1 MFEQTVIAIT
11 GVVAIFLT
19 QSRDRN
25 WQRFACLIGLAGQPF
40 WMMAT
45 YQSEQWGMF
54 VLTLF
59 YTLAW
64 CRGIWTFWLT
74 NGDYEKPSSL

>member
-1 MFEQTVIAIT
+1 MIEQLIIAIT

-19 QSRDRN
+19 QSRYESR
-25 WQRFACLIGLAGQPF
+25 QKYACLIGLAGQPF

-59 YTLAW
+59 YSLAW
-64 CRGIWTFWLT
+64 CRGIWVFWLFKKI
-74 NGDYEKPSSL
+74 NPVQ

>member
-1 MFEQTVIAIT
+1 MFEQVIIAIT

-25 WQRFACLIGLAGQPF
+25 WQKYACIIGLIGQPF
-40 WMMAT
+40 WIMAT
-45 YQSEQWGMF
+45 FHSEQWGMF
-54 VLTLF
+54 VLTIF

-64 CRGIWTFWLT
+64 CRGIFTFWIFKLKE
-74 NGDYEKPSSL
+74 NLE

>member
-1 MFEQTVIAIT
+1 MIEQSIIAIT

-19 QSRDRN
+19 QSRDKK
-25 WQRFACLIGLAGQPF
+25 WQKYACLVGLVGQPF

-54 VLTLF
+54 VLTIF

-64 CRGIWTFWLT
+64 LQGIRNFWFKYV
-74 NGDYEKPSSL
+74 NS

>member
-1 MFEQTVIAIT
+1 MTGQIIIALT

-19 QSRDRN
+19 QSKDAS
-25 WQRFACLIGLAGQPF
+25 WHKYACLVGILGQPF

-64 CRGIWTFWLT
+64 LRGIVNFWIVR
-74 NGDYEKPSSL
+74 

>member
-1 MFEQTVIAIT
+1 MIEQMIIAVT
-11 GVVAIFLT
+11 GVIAIFLT
-19 QSRDRN
+19 QSSN
-25 WQRFACLIGLAGQPF
+25 PNIQKYACLVGVVGQPF

-45 YQSEQWGMF
+45 YQSGQWGMF

-64 CRGIWTFWLT
+64 CRGIYNFWFRQVR
-74 NGDYEKPSSL
+74 GC

>member
-1 MFEQTVIAIT
+1 MIEQSIIAIT

-19 QSRDRN
+19 QSRDKK
-25 WQRFACLIGLAGQPF
+25 WQKYACLVGLVGQPF

-54 VLTLF
+54 VLTIF

-64 CRGIWTFWLT
+64 LRSNRNFWFKYV
-74 NGDYEKPSSL
+74 NS